1 MYARA
6 DPCLSV
12 LLFAK
17 RKLSLQHSD
26 CFILWYKV
34 LNQRETSTRDL
45 TSAKILAYKTNQQ
58 Y

>member
-1 MYARA
+1 MYVRA

-17 RKLSLQHSD
+17 RKLSLRHSS
-26 CFILWYKV
+26 CVILWYNS
-34 LNQRETSTRDL
+34 LNQLETSTRDL
-45 TSAKILAYKTNQQ
+45 TSAKIQAYKTNQQ

>member
-17 RKLSLQHSD
+17 RKLSLQHSG
-26 CFILWYKV
+26 CFILWYRS
-34 LNQRETSTRDL
+34 LNQLETLTRDL
-45 TSAKILAYKTNQQ
+45 TSAKIQAYKTNQQ